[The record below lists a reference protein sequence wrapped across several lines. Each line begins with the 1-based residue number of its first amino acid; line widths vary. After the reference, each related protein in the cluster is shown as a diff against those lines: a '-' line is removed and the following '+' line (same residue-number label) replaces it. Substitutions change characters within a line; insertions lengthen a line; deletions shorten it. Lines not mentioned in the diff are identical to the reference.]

1 MALLKEKLRGSITS
15 PFGNNYLVEKYTD
28 PAAEAMQHNWQM
40 NKRFLA
46 EFRAGSGFSPD
57 VANWGFAQLTGINL
71 SQPKRSVNSPTLQ
84 SLALGAAV
92 TSPLSIDRIR
102 TVQSERDFEVLAD
115 SAQAGDGL
123 FDGWNRIE
131 NSPLQKM
138 IAQAAKD
145 PEACLLGGGL
155 PPVELILDFHDGI
168 FLPALAKMQ
177 NWSREEKVEI
187 HQYPNAGG
195 ATRHREA
202 VIDHFLRPGE
212 RQTINDNFSTE
223 HRADGLF
230 FTNGSQEALS
240 MMVEM
245 LVTQEKATP
254 EHPVELAVTD
264 PTYPGLLMAADKFLQ
279 QGVLKFRIVPIDET
293 GKIDTEALKTALTI
307 EKCKAFYLAEGNPL
321 PKQITNLQEVAD
333 VFQKSEYQDKLIFDD
348 HAYDDLGAT
357 VENNLFDLLPN
368 RVVSFKTLS
377 KKAAPFRVG
386 FVYSNMT
393 PERFQFIRETM
404 LKYQYDSKLGFSGV
418 LSGTVAAI
426 LQLDAET
433 NVFTKHIKKAQ
444 AYYEAQRQLY
454 ETTFKEALNLVFGA
468 DGYKLDDEVSIGR
481 NMFMFGWRNTHHV
494 SADLYARAGA
504 EIKLYSLSGS
514 TCRPK
519 PEHITG
525 DQSSDSPTLHHLR
538 QNYTWIKPENLR
550 LGIYK
555 DVLLQIIFSE
565 DMPAETKET
574 VVKRLYEKM
583 MKLNSGKSLPEVDQF
598 IQKVS
603 ANGWQYKIG

>member
-1 MALLKEKLRGSITS
+1 MAFPDRKVLGMLGSIDRS
-15 PFGNNYLVEKYTD
+15 SHLVKKYTD
-28 PAAEAMQHNWQM
+28 PVAKVIQHNWQM
-40 NKRFLA
+40 NNRFLA
-46 EFRAGSGFSPD
+46 ELRAGRGFSPNVTD
-57 VANWGFAQLTGINL
+57 WGFAQLTGINL

-84 SLALGAAV
+84 SLTLGAAV
-92 TSPLSIDRIR
+92 SSPLSIDRIR
-102 TVQSERDFEVLAD
+102 TVQSKRDFEVLAD
-115 SAQAGDGL
+115 SAQAGDSL
-123 FDGWNRIE
+123 FDGWSTIE

-155 PPVELILDFHDGI
+155 PPVELILDFHDKI

-177 NWSREEKVEI
+177 DWRGEEKVEI

-195 ATRHREA
+195 AARHREA
-202 VIDHFLRPGE
+202 VIDYFLKPGE

-245 LVTQEKATP
+245 LVIQEKATP

-264 PTYPGLLMAADKFLQ
+264 PAYPGLLMAADKFLQ
-279 QGVLKFRIVPIDET
+279 QGVLKFRIVSIDET
-293 GKIDTEALKTALTI
+293 GKIDTEALKTALTN
-307 EKCKAFYLAEGNPL
+307 ERCKAFYLAEGNPL

-333 VFQKSEYQDKLIFDD
+333 VFQKPGYQDKLVFDD

-357 VENNLFDLLPN
+357 VDNNLFDLLPN

-404 LKYQYDSKLGFSGV
+404 FKYQYDSKLGFSGV
-418 LSGTVAAI
+418 LSGTIAAI

-433 NVFTKHIKKAQ
+433 SVFTEHIKKAQ

-454 ETTFKEALNLVFGA
+454 EATFNEALGMAFGA
-468 DGYKLDDEVSIGR
+468 NGYNLDDQVTIGKE
-481 NMFMFGWRNTHHV
+481 MFMFGWRNTHHV
-494 SADLYARAGA
+494 SADLFARAGA

-514 TCRPK
+514 ACRPK
-519 PEHITG
+519 AEHIIN

-555 DVLLQIIFSE
+555 DVLLQIIFSK

-574 VVKRLYEKM
+574 VVKRLYGKM
-583 MKLNSGKSLPEVDQF
+583 MKLNNDKSLPEVDQF

-603 ANGWQYKIG
+603 ANGWQYKAN